1 MFCRACAQQWI
12 IAHSTCPLCRRRSHY
27 YDRILR
33 STRKGMI
40 TIIDFI
46 IAIRTIEMDEYD
58 TQMDYIKSMTECL
71 EEYILQD
78 KKYWYRVIVFRE
90 LQRMLKFFILF
101 NIPYIESQIASS
113 SSEKACPLLRSRLK
127 ILYQMKSFL
136 QFK

>member
-1 MFCRACAQQWI
+1 MFCRTCAQQWI
-12 IAHSTCPLCRRRSHY
+12 IAHSTCPLCRRRSYY

-101 NIPYIESQIASS
+101 NIPYVESQIASS
-113 SSEKACPLLRSRLK
+113 LSEKACPLLRSRLK

-136 QFK
+136 QF